1 MTHSS
6 ASKYLGKM
14 PETLVL
20 KGYRYWSLG
29 IATQDADLWNK
40 AWNLFATKVQKESAK
55 ACMHALIIF
64 IKTLGVCAT
73 CPLKTLQPA
82 CEELCRDECLV
93 LGLISG
99 FQHGNDEAVD
109 FCLKTLSC
117 PKKYDEIAFAAGEF
131 AFTLKAAGFLL
142 IPISTDTLIDIT
154 YEQMPSKALH

>member
-6 ASKYLGKM
+6 EPRYLGKM

-29 IATQDADLWNK
+29 IATQDVDLWNK
-40 AWNLFATKVQKESAK
+40 AWNLFATKLQKENAK
-55 ACMHALIIF
+55 ACMHALIMF

-82 CEELCRDECLV
+82 CQELCRDECLV

-99 FQHGNDEAVD
+99 LQHGNDEAVD
-109 FCLKTLSC
+109 FCLRTLTC
-117 PKKYDEIAFAAGEF
+117 PTKCDEVAFAAGEF
-131 AFTLKAAGFLL
+131 ALALKTAGFLL
-142 IPISTDTLIDIT
+142 IPIPAYTLMDIT